1 MPSGKTV
8 KLILYEV
15 LQFAALIVP
24 IFVIMERFAS
34 LIRDVRGRDLT
45 AYWLV
50 VAASIAYVTSVT
62 LLVWVPLK
70 YLILKRRSF
79 ISEITQWRPT
89 ALAYLILCTLP
100 CFAILIA
107 SSKVQVDRGH
117 KLDHFTELPVSLVLV
132 SLICV
137 DIIERIRP
145 CKLIGKS
152 NSLDSDFTMPGPVLT
167 HLEQVTTV
175 TGQLHTDEGQ
185 NGLTQGHPEARNG
198 GTSGRWQDRA
208 GSPSHST
215 PSSRAPSVAYLYSSS
230 SRPRSYS
237 GPLGFLWRSDGRSE
251 VFVDSFLFWLDTV
264 EMVRVAGEP
273 SVFYSAWVF
282 PVYILAFISTL
293 RMVITPHNP
302 LLSSAGAALQ
312 DLPFFILRVALIV
325 VFGYVTPVLYPLK
338 NVLVSLTFIYFTFL
352 TRLRIFRRQSM
363 F

>member
-15 LQFAALIVP
+15 LQFAALIIP
-24 IFVIMERFAS
+24 IFVIMERFAR
-34 LIRDVRGRDLT
+34 LVRDVRGQDLT

-50 VAASIAYVTSVT
+50 VAASVAYVTSVA

-70 YLILKRRSF
+70 YVILKRRRF

-100 CFAILIA
+100 CFAILVA
-107 SSKVQVDRGH
+107 SSKVQVDRGPRR
-117 KLDHFTELPVSLVLV
+117 DHFAELPVSLVLV

-145 CKLIGKS
+145 CRLIGQS
-152 NSLDSDFTMPGPVLT
+152 DSMDSDFDMPGPVLT
-167 HLEQVTTV
+167 QLEQVTTV
-175 TGQLHTDEGQ
+175 TGQLPADEAQ
-185 NGLTQGHPEARNG
+185 NGSTQDHPEARNG
-198 GTSGRWQDRA
+198 GTSTRWQDHA
-208 GSPSHST
+208 GRST
-215 PSSRAPSVAYLYSSS
+215 LSSRAPTAAYLYSSS
-230 SRPRSYS
+230 SRRRSYS
-237 GPLGFLWRSDGRSE
+237 GPVGFLWRRDVRSE
-251 VFVDSFLFWLDTV
+251 VFVDSFLFWFDTV

-273 SVFYSAWVF
+273 LVFYSAWVF
-282 PVYILAFISTL
+282 PIYILAFMSTL
-293 RMVITPHNP
+293 RMVIAPNNP
-302 LLSSAGAALQ
+302 SLSSAGVALQ
-312 DLPFFILRVALIV
+312 DLPFFIIRVSLIV

-352 TRLRIFRRQSM
+352 TKLRIFKRQSM